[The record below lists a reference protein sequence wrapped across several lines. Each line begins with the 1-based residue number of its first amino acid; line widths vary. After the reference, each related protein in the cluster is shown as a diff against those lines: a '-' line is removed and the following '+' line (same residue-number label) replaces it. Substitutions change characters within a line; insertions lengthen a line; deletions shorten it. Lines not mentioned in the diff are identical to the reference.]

1 MTLSRRKTLALMGGG
16 FIVAAGGAAAL
27 AVTRTPNSAL
37 APWTAAGGYSDPR
50 MNALSYAILAPNPH
64 NRQPWLVDLRRDDEV
79 TLHVDTDR
87 LLPHTDPFN
96 RQIVVG
102 LGCFLELMT
111 LAAAQQG
118 YGVELDLFP
127 DGEDPSGLDTR
138 RVAVARFVQGVE
150 VPAHDLFAHV
160 MQRRSLK
167 EPYDTAR
174 PVDPGVLADV
184 IAAAERTQV
193 NGTVAPGDIAALRE
207 ISHVALRIEIETP
220 HTYKESV
227 DLFRIGSREVEANP
241 DGIDFSGPAFEA
253 MALTGAFSREAALDQ
268 SSMAY
273 RGGLKAVFENA
284 DTAMGHI
291 WQVTPANTR
300 TDQINAGRDW
310 LRLNLATTRAGLGM
324 QPLSQGLQEY
334 PEMSD
339 IYKDLHARF
348 APDGGTVQMFARIG
362 YGPEVGQSP
371 RWPLE
376 RKILEG

>member
-1 MTLSRRKTLALMGGG
+1 MTLSRRKTLALLGGG
-16 FIVAAGGAAAL
+16 FIVAAGGAAGL
-27 AVTRTPNSAL
+27 AVTRTPHSAL
-37 APWTAAGGYSDPR
+37 APWAAAGGYADPR

-64 NRQPWLVDLRRDDEV
+64 NRQPWLVDLRRAGEV

-87 LLPHTDPFN
+87 LLPYTDPFN

-111 LAAAQQG
+111 LAAAAQG

-127 DGEDPSGLDTR
+127 DGEDPGGLDTR
-138 RVAVARFVQGVE
+138 RVAVARFAQGAG
-150 VPAHDLFAHV
+150 VPAPDLFAHV

-167 EPYDTAR
+167 EPYDITR
-174 PVDPGVLADV
+174 PVDPTVLEDV
-184 IAAAERTQV
+184 IAAAERTKV
-193 NGTVAPGDIAALRE
+193 EGTVAPDDIATLRK
-207 ISHVALRIEIETP
+207 ISHAALRIEIETP

-227 DLFRIGSREVEANP
+227 DLFRIGSREVEVNP

-253 MALTGAFSREAALDQ
+253 MALTGVFSREAALDQ

-273 RGGLKAVFENA
+273 RGGLKAVFENT

-291 WQVTPANTR
+291 WQVTPTNTR

-339 IYKDLHARF
+339 IYRELHARF
-348 APDGGTVQMFARIG
+348 APDGGAVQMFARIG
-362 YGPEVGQSP
+362 YGPQVGQSP